1 MNQSNCSKSL
11 IKKNPNA
18 RFENKIA
25 AENVFS
31 QGNMNVESVIGGFT
45 TATAFWHK
53 TRYASAIEQ

>member
-1 MNQSNCSKSL
+1 MNKSNCSKSL

-45 TATAFWHK
+45 TAAAF
-53 TRYASAIEQ
+53 

>member
-18 RFENKIA
+18 CFQNKMA

-31 QGNMNVESVIGGFT
+31 QENMNVESVISGFT
-45 TATAFWHK
+45 TAAAFWHK
-53 TRYASAIEQ
+53 TRYVSVIEQ